1 MDDDPTSRALKD
13 LKEASTVF
21 EENYEY
27 YIKMNPQQGII
38 KSDEGIQMAI
48 DKAGKSAD
56 MKRSAK
62 IFGNEILMTLNAMEK
77 KTKMSDLRWTS
88 KLGNFLSK
96 LYPVAMLS
104 LSFTGVIAEVL
115 HRFSLFLTLR
125 VQISCHWKEQR
136 WVWGFYYKYI
146 HPFIQLADHK
156 IISDEAG
163 RGGDFYIY
171 LKRIE
176 YQAARIAENPNFDLD
191 SESTRDLMKEKS
203 IDLMIAMVRFFNSA
217 LLYFKHDFFGWSLC
231 F

>member
-125 VQISCHWKEQR
+125 VQISCH
-136 WVWGFYYKYI
+136 
-146 HPFIQLADHK
+146 
-156 IISDEAG
+156 
-163 RGGDFYIY
+163 
-171 LKRIE
+171 
-176 YQAARIAENPNFDLD
+176 
-191 SESTRDLMKEKS
+191 
-203 IDLMIAMVRFFNSA
+203 
-217 LLYFKHDFFGWSLC
+217 
-231 F
+231 